1 MKCLLILFI
10 LALFLVLLRF
20 TRYGQGFTNEYYA
33 NEGFQSA
40 KSVVICKADWC
51 SHCKQAAPE
60 FQKLVDAS
68 PIKLQ
73 NGSIANVTM
82 LDADADKDKLAGYK
96 VRGYPTILINNGAD
110 PIEYPGDRTY
120 TGVIE
125 YLNSL

>member
-1 MKCLLILFI
+1 MKCLLVLFI

-20 TRYGQGFTNEYYA
+20 TRYGQGFANE

-40 KSVVICKADWC
+40 TSVVICKAEWC

-82 LDADADKDKLAGYK
+82 LDADADKDKLAAYK
-96 VRGYPTILINNGAD
+96 VRGYPTILVNNGAD
-110 PIEYPGDRTY
+110 PIEYPGNRTY
-120 TGVIE
+120 DGVVE
-125 YLNSL
+125 YLNNM

>member
-1 MKCLLILFI
+1 MKYLLVLFI
-10 LALFLVLLRF
+10 LALFMVLLRF
-20 TRYGQGFTNEYYA
+20 TRYGQGFTNE

-40 KSVVICKADWC
+40 TSVVICKAEWC

-60 FQKLVDAS
+60 FKKLVDAS

-110 PIEYPGDRTY
+110 PIEYPGNRTY
-120 TGVIE
+120 DGVVE

>member
-1 MKCLLILFI
+1 MKCLLVLFI

-20 TRYGQGFTNEYYA
+20 TRYGQGFTNE

-68 PIKLQ
+68 PITLK
-73 NGSIANVTM
+73 NGSLANVTM

-110 PIEYPGDRTY
+110 PIEYPGNRTY
-120 TGVIE
+120 DGVIE
-125 YLNSL
+125 YLNSM

>member
-1 MKCLLILFI
+1 MKCLLVLFI

-20 TRYGQGFTNEYYA
+20 TRYGQGFANE

-40 KSVVICKADWC
+40 TSVVICKADWC
-51 SHCKQAAPE
+51 GHCKQAAPE

-68 PIKLQ
+68 PITLK
-73 NGSIANVTM
+73 NGSVANVTM

-110 PIEYPGDRTY
+110 PIEYPGNRTY
-120 TGVIE
+120 TGVVE

>member
-1 MKCLLILFI
+1 MKCLLILVI

-20 TRYGQGFTNEYYA
+20 TQYGSNEYYE

-51 SHCKQAAPE
+51 GHCKQAAPE
-60 FQKLVDAS
+60 FKKLVDAS

-82 LDADADKDKLAGYK
+82 LDADADKDKLAAYK
-96 VRGYPTILINNGAD
+96 VRGYPTILVNNGAD
-110 PIEYPGDRTY
+110 PIEYPGERTY
-120 TGVIE
+120 NGVIE
-125 YLNSL
+125 YLNSM

>member
-1 MKCLLILFI
+1 MKCLLVLVI

-20 TRYGQGFTNEYYA
+20 TRYGSNEYYE

-40 KSVVICKADWC
+40 TSVVICKADWC
-51 SHCKQAAPE
+51 GHCKQAAPE

-82 LDADADKDKLAGYK
+82 LDADADKDKLAAYK
-96 VRGYPTILINNGAD
+96 VRGYPTILVNNGAD
-110 PIEYPGDRTY
+110 PIEYPGERTY
-120 TGVIE
+120 NGVIE
-125 YLNSL
+125 YLNSM